1 MRRLVPVKP
10 LFALITLCLVVI
22 GLWYGWYKYVTS
34 TLPDSAKM
42 TDEQVKVLA
51 ARGQLG
57 DLFGGVNALFT
68 ALLLAGA
75 LYTVWLQL
83 RQITTLQDQLLAQD
97 RANQETVRIQA
108 MTALVSAR
116 STLMH
121 ARYNFNRDLASAA
134 REKRIDESLR
144 PAWEVMQFSNAEAMG
159 KDFQSLQELASELDR
174 ILRRESEG
182 EEGSV

>member
-1 MRRLVPVKP
+1 
-10 LFALITLCLVVI
+10 
-22 GLWYGWYKYVTS
+22 
-34 TLPDSAKM
+34 
-42 TDEQVKVLA
+42 
-51 ARGQLG
+51 
-57 DLFGGVNALFT
+57 
-68 ALLLAGA
+68 